1 MGYNTAQ
8 ELAEIL
14 DLESSLKF
22 HLSANHYPPVPVTM
36 VEPCIKAIDAYNDGY
51 NTNELIELPEGIK
64 WRGET
69 SAPAWALIEAHHL
82 DAWLV
87 HAWDCDC
94 YDCME
99 AGEQE

>member
-22 HLSANHYPPVPVTM
+22 HLTANHYPPVPVTM

-82 DAWLV
+82 DAWLI

>member
-22 HLSANHYPPVPVTM
+22 HLTANHYPPIPVTM
-36 VEPCIKAIDAYNDGY
+36 VQSCIDAIDAYNDGY
-51 NTNELIELPEGIK
+51 DTNKLIELPDGIK

-69 SAPAWALIEAHHL
+69 SAPAWAIIDAHHL
-82 DAWLV
+82 QAWLV

-99 AGEQE
+99 SEEQL